1 MEQRKLQRVGKGT
14 LTISLPYWWVREHGL
29 KRGDTII
36 IEESH
41 DGSLRL
47 WPVKS
52 DVEHTL
58 EACRINADLL
68 DQPGL
73 LNRLIIGSYI
83 AGADVIEVAS
93 ETRLSYRHIKEIR
106 EAVKVLIGVSIMDET
121 EQHVVLQCVVDVL
134 KSSIY
139 SILERICNL
148 VSSMLEEYFRAFI
161 EGNRELAKM
170 VMLRDEEVNKLYYLF
185 FRALSI
191 AHRKRNFAE
200 DLGIAQPLEISFLTI
215 IGYCLERMADLSK
228 LGAKSVL
235 KILTCEAEVDRDT
248 LQKLTEYYER
258 CRDICEKAIR
268 AVFSKDIRLANEVI
282 RRYLEDI
289 EFGENQIID
298 RLRYRSVKCDI
309 NVLCPNFMQFIWSM
323 KRQAELSAELAEIII
338 DMNTRLNSSIVNV
351 GSVSLNK
358 LGKLTVAQQYTNDHQ
373 EKFIG

>member
-1 MEQRKLQRVGKGT
+1 MEQRKIQRVGKGT

-29 KRGDTII
+29 NRGDTVI
-36 IEESH
+36 IEETH

-47 WPVKS
+47 WPAKS
-52 DVEHTL
+52 EAEQTL
-58 EACRINADLL
+58 ETCKINADLL

-83 AGADVIEVAS
+83 AGADIIEVAS

-106 EAVKVLIGVSIMDET
+106 EAAKVLIGVSVMDEN
-121 EQHVVLQCVVDVL
+121 EQHVVLQCVVDVH

-185 FRALSI
+185 SRALSI
-191 AHRKRNFAE
+191 AQKKRSFAE
-200 DLGIAQPLEISFLTI
+200 SLGIAQPLETSFLAI
-215 IGYCLERMADLSK
+215 IGCYLERMADLSK

-235 KILTCEAEVDRDT
+235 KILTCETEVDKDA
-248 LQKLTEYYER
+248 LQKLAEYYER

-268 AVFSKDIRLANEVI
+268 VVFSKDIRLANEVI
-282 RRYLEDI
+282 RKYQEDI

-298 RLRYRSVKCDI
+298 RLRYRSVKCDTYM
-309 NVLCPNFMQFIWSM
+309 LCPNFTQFIWSM
-323 KRQAELSAELAEIII
+323 KRQAELSAELAEMII
-338 DMNTRLNSSIVNV
+338 DMNATLSSNFVSV
-351 GSVSLNK
+351 GSISLNK
-358 LGKLTVAQQYTNDHQ
+358 LGKSTIAQQPTR
-373 EKFIG
+373 